1 MLFEG
6 VLLSVMADTGPQ
18 TEFNLSKLDANSSM
32 KLSISLMTALGL
44 GESQDQINQLH
55 GSFPVPGRKELAIA
69 FPFTVATRESSDPRI
84 QEFGRYFTLFFLFLR
99 ETKNRVLANYDLIEQ
114 IIIQALAPLTKEEQI
129 TQEVIKHIYTTIES
143 TISAQ
148 EGSSAPSAIKQ
159 SADNFTKMQ
168 IDHDRHQVLSGIIR
182 DITQIQTERDSHF

>member
-1 MLFEG
+1 MMFEG
-6 VLLSVMADTGPQ
+6 VLLSVMADTGPYTQ
-18 TEFNLSKLDANSSM
+18 YNLSKLDDTSSM

-69 FPFTVATRESSDPRI
+69 FPFTVASRDSTDPRI

-99 ETKNRVLANYDLIEQ
+99 EAKSQVLANYELIERT
-114 IIIQALAPLTKEEQI
+114 IAEALKPITKEEQI
-129 TQEVIKHIYTTIES
+129 TIELMKHIYTTIES

-148 EGSSAPSAIKQ
+148 EGSSAPKAIKQ
-159 SADNFTKMQ
+159 SASNFAQIQ
-168 IDHDRHQVLSGIIR
+168 IDHDWHQVL
-182 DITQIQTERDSHF
+182 